1 MIELI
6 KGRIYWH
13 EAAANTPGLEL
24 LLSRRPRLEEHRFE
38 QRQDCYYSEVDGVCS
53 FFSWDGRPDRG
64 YGGATFTL
72 TMLDGS
78 TKDLV
83 GPWSSSSQVMNS
95 LGFGP
100 CTEVNVTDDPES
112 YERGFTFSAS
122 AVTMAWLGRYRDRI
136 WVPPFRFSSIN
147 EPWKGF
153 DRRLVFPEGSRF
165 TMLQITPDRRSTRG
179 PVRMDHQV
187 DPTQGLLLGQFGGF
201 VPIVELPDGGYWV
214 KPQYRSEVP
223 VPQGGRVEEIEER
236 PGLGPTY
243 LGVPE

>member
-13 EAAANTPGLEL
+13 EAAANPPGLEL
-24 LLSRRPRLEEHRFE
+24 LLSRLPKLEEQRFE

-53 FFSWDGRPDRG
+53 FFSWNGRPDRG
-64 YGGATFTL
+64 FGGTTFTI

-78 TKDLV
+78 TKDLI
-83 GPWSSSSQVMNS
+83 GPWSSSSTVMNS

-100 CTEVNVTDDPES
+100 CTEVNVTADPED
-112 YERGFTFSAS
+112 YGRGFTFRAS

-136 WVPPFRFSSIN
+136 VVPPFRFSSIN

-165 TMLQITPDRRSTRG
+165 TMLRLESTSS
-179 PVRMDHQV
+179 RMDRQASSE
-187 DPTQGLLLGQFGGF
+187 QGLLLGQFGGF
-201 VPIVELPDGGYWV
+201 IPIVELPDGGHWV
-214 KPQYRSEVP
+214 KPQYRGEVP
-223 VPQGGRVEEIEER
+223 VPEGGRVEEIEER
-236 PGLGPTY
+236 PGLGPSY